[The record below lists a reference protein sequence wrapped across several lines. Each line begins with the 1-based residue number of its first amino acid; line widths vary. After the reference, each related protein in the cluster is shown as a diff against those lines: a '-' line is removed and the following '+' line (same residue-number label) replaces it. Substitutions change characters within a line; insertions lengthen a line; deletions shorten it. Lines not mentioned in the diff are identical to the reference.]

1 MNLTEW
7 LKPGL
12 KIKRW
17 IVLGVLGIFL
27 VSMGVYPLISYLLGE
42 KRLSSYALMMMV
54 LGGLFIGIAVKRG
67 LLSVLTI
74 LDIPGEGTS
83 YRSRIDKKFYDK
95 RVLIRGPKIVVVGGG
110 TGLSIL
116 LRGIKKYTLN
126 ITAIVTV
133 ADDGG
138 GSGKLREDLGMLP
151 PGDIRSC
158 ILALADTEPIME
170 QLLQYRFSEGSLKGQ
185 SFGNLLIAAMNG
197 ISDNF
202 EEAIGKINDVLAV
215 TGKVL
220 PVTIEDITLY
230 AKLKNGKVIKGESQI
245 PIKAKEYE
253 SEIDQVFIKPEHV
266 KPLKEALEAIQNAD
280 AVILGPG
287 SLYTSVIPNLL
298 VREIAEAIKKTSAL
312 RVYVANV
319 MTQPGE
325 TDNYGVW
332 KHLEA
337 IISHV
342 KGRIVDYVFVNDEAV
357 PLEVLDKYK
366 KDGASPVVLNQED
379 RERIIKEGIGIK
391 EGKFLEV
398 KKQYIRHDTDKL
410 SEQIIKMVLEEKYA
424 TDNIR
429 ILDYYYF
436 HDKLKKISRT

>member
-1 MNLTEW
+1 MNLTDW

-17 IVLGVLGIFL
+17 VALGVLGIFL
-27 VSMGVYPLISYLLGE
+27 VSMGVYPIISFLLGE
-42 KRLSSYALMMMV
+42 KRLTSHAFMMLFVGALFV
-54 LGGLFIGIAVKRG
+54 GIAVKRG
-67 LLSVLTI
+67 ILSILTI

-83 YRSRIDKKFYDK
+83 YRSRIDKKLYDK
-95 RVLIRGPKIVVVGGG
+95 RILMRGPKIVVVGGG
-110 TGLSIL
+110 TGLSVL

-151 PGDIRSC
+151 PGDIRNC

-170 QLLQYRFSEGSLKGQ
+170 QLLQYRFTEGSLKGQ

-220 PVTIEDITLY
+220 PVTTEDITLY
-230 AKLKNGKVIKGESQI
+230 GKLKNGKVIKGESQI
-245 PIKAKEYE
+245 PIKVKEYE
-253 SEIDQVFIKPEHV
+253 SEIDQVFIKPDHV
-266 KPLKEALEAIQNAD
+266 KPLKEAVEAIQNAD
-280 AVILGPG
+280 VVILGPG

-298 VREIAEAIKKTSAL
+298 VRDIAEAIKKTSAL

-325 TDNYGVW
+325 TDDYGVW

-337 IISHV
+337 IFSHIKEQV
-342 KGRIVDYVFVNDEAV
+342 VDYVFVNNEAV
-357 PLEVLDKYK
+357 PLEVLEKYK
-366 KDGASPVVLNQED
+366 KDGASPVVLNPED
-379 RERIIKEGIGIK
+379 QERIAKAGIKIK

-410 SEQIIKMVLEEKYA
+410 SEQIIKLALEEKYA
-424 TDNIR
+424 TDKIR

-436 HDKLKKISRT
+436 HEKLKKLSRI